1 MDLKNVKIGKD
12 LLIKVGVLVGTIG
25 LAVLKDKEA
34 KAEKA
39 KEEEKIVN
47 KVLEKLNS
55 KED

>member
-1 MDLKNVKIGKD
+1 MDLKNIKIGKD
-12 LLIKVGVLVGTIG
+12 LLIKVGVLAGTVA

-34 KAEKA
+34 KVEKA